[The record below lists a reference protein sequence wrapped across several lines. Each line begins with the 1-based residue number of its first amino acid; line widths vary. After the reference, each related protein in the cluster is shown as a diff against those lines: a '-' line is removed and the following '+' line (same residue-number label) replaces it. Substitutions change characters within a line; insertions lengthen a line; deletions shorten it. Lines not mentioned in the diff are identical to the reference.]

1 MTKKALQK
9 QIDELKSALLLHAV
23 RIEALEARPTWT
35 WTIQP
40 QPYVVTNL
48 FPGSTTGDPLP
59 FPGNTTTCNNESTQQ
74 ERYGCK

>member
-35 WTIQP
+35 WTIHP

-48 FPGSTTGDPLP
+48 FPGSTT
-59 FPGNTTTCNNESTQQ
+59 TCNNESTQE
-74 ERYGCK
+74 ERYGNI